1 MNDQDWGAPESEIL
15 ETIRRVQKSN
25 SQAVIAHVVSV
36 EGSAYRRPG
45 AKMVVSENRV
55 GIGNITA
62 GCLEGEVLDMASE
75 VLATGNPLIQT
86 YDLMQ
91 DRDDMWGLGVGCN
104 GVIDILLEQ
113 IDSSYQ
119 PILDS
124 LDQGK
129 PIGVITVLSGDVP
142 IGTKAYYDEDTG
154 FNPSENF
161 PDWLSNEVEP
171 IISSLIKKGKS
182 TSSHVETSSGQARIF
197 MDSILPVP
205 RLVIVGSGNDVA
217 PVVDVAKINGF
228 SVSIISFR
236 KGTDI
241 SEKFPNADHFHYSSP
256 TSISSTFNFDNNTY
270 VVIMTHNFID
280 DRLSLE
286 QLVSTPVNYIGL
298 LGPQERFAEMLSEF
312 EAEGTNISPHA
323 DKIYTPIGLDIGG
336 GSPYQIATSIIS
348 EILSAHN
355 HRPSGHLRDRQGP
368 IHDR

>member
-1 MNDQDWGAPESEIL
+1 MNDQDWGAPESEII
-15 ETIRRVQKSN
+15 ETIRRVQKSD
-25 SQAVIAHVVSV
+25 SQAVIAHIVSV

-62 GCLEGEVLDMASE
+62 GCLEGEVLDIASK
-75 VLATGNPLIQT
+75 VLETGKPLIQT

-124 LDQGK
+124 LDQGR
-129 PIGVITVLSGDVP
+129 PIGVATTLSGDVP

-154 FNPSENF
+154 FNTSENF
-161 PDWLSNEVEP
+161 PDWLLDELNSILP
-171 IISSLIKKGKS
+171 PLFKKGKS
-182 TSSHVETSSGQARIF
+182 ISIDIEAQGGQARVFI
-197 MDSILPVP
+197 DSILPIP
-205 RLVIVGSGNDVA
+205 KLIVVGNGNDVA

-236 KGTDI
+236 KGIDI
-241 SEKFPNADHFHYSSP
+241 AKKFPNADHFYHSSP
-256 TSISSTFNFDNNTY
+256 SSISSILEFNNNTY
-270 VVIMTHNFID
+270 VVIMTHNFIE

-286 QLVSTPVNYIGL
+286 QLLSTPVSYIGL
-298 LGPQERFAEMLSEF
+298 LGPQERFEEMLSEF
-312 EAEGTNISPHA
+312 KAEGKNLTSHT
-323 DKIYTPIGLDIGG
+323 DRIYTPIGLDIGG

-348 EILSAHN
+348 EILSVHN
-355 HRPSGHLRDRQGP
+355 HRPPRHLRDREGP

>member
-15 ETIRRVQKSN
+15 ETIRRVQKSD
-25 SQAVIAHVVSV
+25 SQAVIAHIVSV

-62 GCLEGEVLDMASE
+62 GCLEGEVLDIASN
-75 VLATGNPLIQT
+75 VLETGKPLIQT

-124 LDQGK
+124 IDQGN
-129 PIGVITVLSGDVP
+129 PIAVVTTLSGNVP
-142 IGTKAYYDEDTG
+142 LGTKAYYDEDVG
-154 FNPSENF
+154 FNPSDNF
-161 PDWLSNEVEP
+161 PDWLSDEVKP
-171 IISSLIKKGKS
+171 IIPPLLKKGKS
-182 TSSHVETSSGQARIF
+182 ISIDIETSSGKARIF
-197 MDSILPVP
+197 IDSILPVP
-205 RLVIVGSGNDVA
+205 KLVIVGSGNDVA

-236 KGTDI
+236 KGIDI
-241 SEKFPNADHFHYSSP
+241 SKKFPNADYFYHSSP
-256 TSISSTFNFDNNTY
+256 SSLSSTLEFNNNVY
-270 VVIMTHNFID
+270 VVIMTHNFVE

-286 QLVSTPVNYIGL
+286 QFISTPVGYIGL
-298 LGPQERFAEMLSEF
+298 LGPQERFEEMLSEF
-312 EAEGTNISPHA
+312 KSEGTNLSSHT
-323 DKIYTPIGLDIGG
+323 DRIYTPIGLDIGG

-348 EILSAHN
+348 EILSVHN
-355 HRPSGHLRDRQGP
+355 HRSPRHLRDRQGP